1 MEGKAYIM
9 ATDMKK
15 ILYHI
20 TPIENK
26 ESIQRDGLIPKDG
39 KVFLFEDVD
48 IPYPEGLFRTD
59 KWSNNKRMIPVSDI
73 IAKVELH
80 IKEYALFKVEVDTDT
95 LFADNDC
102 GEKEVMDYQYYT
114 CQPINDVEYVGDFEI
129 GKWYDYELLKEKYH
143 IPAGYKV
150 ICFGDNW
157 GFGIAPN
164 GFRL

>member
-1 MEGKAYIM
+1 
-9 ATDMKK
+9 MKK

-26 ESIQRDGLIPKDG
+26 ESIQRDGLIPKGG

-59 KWSNNKRMIPVSDI
+59 KWTNNKRIIPVSDI

-80 IKEYALFKVEVDTDT
+80 IADYSLFKVEVDTDL
-95 LFADNDC
+95 LFADNHC
-102 GEKEVMDYQYYT
+102 GEREVMDYQYYT
-114 CQPINDVEYVGDFEI
+114 CGAIKDVEYIGDFEV
-129 GKWYDYELLKEKYH
+129 GKWCDYELSKEKYH
-143 IPAGYKV
+143 IPVGYKV
-150 ICFGDNW
+150 ISFGGNW

-164 GFRL
+164 GYRLKQNR